1 MLSSKPYLLRALH
14 EWILDN
20 HCTPH
25 LVVDALLQGV
35 MVPQEHIKD
44 GQIVLNISPSAVVG
58 LAMGQDAVTFSA
70 RFGGVARNIHVPIYA
85 IQGIYARENG
95 QGMMFPSESIPDPD
109 PSDGGGQDTPKPV
122 PSRPALR
129 VVK

>member
-25 LVVDALLQGV
+25 IVVDALLPSV
-35 MVPQEHIKD
+35 VVPTEHVKD
-44 GQIVLNISPSAVVG
+44 GQIVLNVSPSAVVA
-58 LAMGQDAVTFSA
+58 LSMGQDAIAFSA
-70 RFGGVARNIHVPIYA
+70 RFGGVARNISVPMYA
-85 IQGIYARENG
+85 VLGIYARENG
-95 QGMMFPSESIPDPD
+95 QGMMFPSEEVPEPD
-109 PSDGGGQDTPKPV
+109 PSDDGSDTKKAV
-122 PSRPALR
+122 PARPALR

>member
-20 HCTPH
+20 HCTPY
-25 LVVDALLQGV
+25 LVIDALLQGV
-35 MVPQEHIKD
+35 VVPSEHIKD
-44 GQIVLNISPSAVVG
+44 GQIVLNIAPSAVVG
-58 LAMGQDAVTFSA
+58 LSLGQDAITFNA
-70 RFGGVARNIHVPIYA
+70 RFGGVARNICVPIYA

-95 QGMMFPSESIPDPD
+95 QGMMFPPEDMPEPD
-109 PSDGGGQDTPKPV
+109 PSGDGGSDSQKATPI
-122 PSRPALR
+122 RPALR

>member
-14 EWILDN
+14 EWILDS

-35 MVPQEHIKD
+35 LVPPEYVKD
-44 GQIVLNISPSAVVG
+44 GQIVLNVSPSAVVG
-58 LAMGQDAVTFSA
+58 LSMGQEEITFNA
-70 RFGGVARNIHVPIYA
+70 RFGGIARNICVPVRA
-85 IQGIYARENG
+85 VQGIYARENG
-95 QGMMFPSESIPDPD
+95 QGMMFPPENIPEPD
-109 PSDGGGQDTPKPV
+109 PSNDGGNDPQKAV
-122 PSRPALR
+122 PTRPALR